1 MELGESFVKLL
12 RSKFNT
18 SQYDAI
24 VAAAT
29 TSGFTLIKVRLLE
42 QRSSIGSSKT
52 EDMSYFHACESAY
65 HAAVREA
72 QREVGVGEVGT
83 YISYFV

>member
-1 MELGESFVKLL
+1 MKQNKGVERKEAPFVELGEGFVKLL

-29 TSGFTLIKVRLLE
+29 TSGFTLIKVRL
-42 QRSSIGSSKT
+42 SSRA
-52 EDMSYFHACESAY
+52 F
-65 HAAVREA
+65 
-72 QREVGVGEVGT
+72 
-83 YISYFV
+83 

>member
-1 MELGESFVKLL
+1 MKTKLGVERKEAPFVELGEGFVKLL

-29 TSGFTLIKVRLLE
+29 TSGFTLIKVRLPFQSL
-42 QRSSIGSSKT
+42 RGS
-52 EDMSYFHACESAY
+52 
-65 HAAVREA
+65 
-72 QREVGVGEVGT
+72 REVL
-83 YISYFV
+83 SSFV

>member
-1 MELGESFVKLL
+1 MVSALLCSMKQNKGVERKEAPFVELGEGFVKLL

-29 TSGFTLIKVRLLE
+29 TSGFTLIKVRL
-42 QRSSIGSSKT
+42 SSRA
-52 EDMSYFHACESAY
+52 F
-65 HAAVREA
+65 
-72 QREVGVGEVGT
+72 
-83 YISYFV
+83 